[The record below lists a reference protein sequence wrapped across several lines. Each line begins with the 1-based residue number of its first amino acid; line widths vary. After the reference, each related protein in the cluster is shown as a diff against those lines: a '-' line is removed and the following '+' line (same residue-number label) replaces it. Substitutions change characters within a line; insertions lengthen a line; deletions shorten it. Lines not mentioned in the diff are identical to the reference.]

1 MVIRI
6 RSSRKVINNLAAK
19 GLGQILGLQKI
30 SKKTSPVYRYYVGFC
45 GVGLPEI
52 PVAVLAATDFNCFI
66 NSAIALCK
74 FLAASGVKS
83 KDIDPSTR
91 FKVSLEVDIINK

>member
-30 SKKTSPVYRYYVGFC
+30 SKKTSPVYRYSVGFC
-45 GVGLPEI
+45 GVGLPEL
-52 PVAVLAATDFNCFI
+52 PVAVWQQQIL
-66 NSAIALCK
+66 IALLIQLLHFVN
-74 FLAASGVKS
+74 FLPPQG
-83 KDIDPSTR
+83 
-91 FKVSLEVDIINK
+91 